1 MKKYNKFDY
10 LNIFI
15 AIASFFV
22 IYILI
27 LSKGNVL
34 YGSTM
39 DYANQHYLIP
49 EYFRTLFYET
59 KDFFP
64 SFALNLGMGQNIYNF
79 SYYGLFNPIILIS
92 YLLPF
97 INMSNYLEIA
107 SILVIILDIIL
118 LYYWIST
125 KTEDKKIRFIS
136 VFLFTMASPIILHSH
151 RHIMFVNYMPFLIM
165 GLISIDKY
173 LKENKTIMLI
183 LSILFIITT
192 SYFFSIPAL
201 IVLFIYAVFNYLK
214 ENKQVKAKDF
224 IIKHLKLAWLFIVPI
239 LISGVLLLPTFKA
252 ILNSRF
258 NTTNLISL
266 KELLIPNISLS
277 PFIYNSY
284 SMGLTSIIIL
294 AIINSIIS
302 KEKHY
307 KFLGIIFA
315 LIMVFPV
322 IEYIL
327 NGFMYLNAKVF
338 IPFIPLALLLIIK
351 LIQDITS
358 KKTNIKVLLI
368 TTIIISIIGSLSFK
382 MYKLY
387 IIDLIITIIGILILY
402 KKQNKVPLI
411 IILIITSLTTSI
423 VVNIKDE
430 LANKEI
436 ENNQYNENIKNLI
449 TNETKKDNNIYRTVD
464 TTEELFNSNNI
475 RDISEYKTTMYSS
488 LTNKYYK
495 KYYWYISETE
505 NPNRNDAIFTDISN
519 PIFNIMFGNKYYLT
533 KEKAPIGYKKI
544 SQEKDI
550 KMYKNDDVF
559 TLGYASN
566 NLMSLK
572 DFNKLSY
579 PYNIEALL
587 NNIVIDKN
595 INTNYNTK
603 IKKNNNT
610 IYNPANAEIQNNKY
624 ILNLKE
630 KKTYKLTRKNY
641 DPNNLLIIKFKMEY
655 TENCKVGDTSIKINE
670 VENKLTCKGWK
681 YHNNN
686 YTFTYILSPS
696 KDLNIEI
703 EKGKYIISNIETYEL
718 NYNEVKNK
726 KQTHDEFKINK
737 NETKGDLI
745 KGTINVTKNDS
756 YFNLAVPYDE
766 GYNIYVDG
774 KETPYEKT
782 NTAFIG
788 FKIEKGYHNIEIK
801 YTAPW
806 QKIGKIVSL
815 AGIISF
821 LLTAVISKG
830 VKKDEKN
837 INDSTMLQ

>member
-10 LNIFI
+10 LSIFI

-27 LSKGNVL
+27 LSKGNVF

-97 INMSNYLEIA
+97 INMSSYLEIA

-118 LYYWIST
+118 LYYWVST

-173 LKENKTIMLI
+173 LKENKIIMLI

-214 ENKQVKAKDF
+214 ENKQVKTKDF
-224 IIKHLKLAWLFIVPI
+224 IIKHLKLVWLFIVPI
-239 LISGVLLLPTFKA
+239 LISGVLLLPTLKA

-277 PFIYNSY
+277 PFVYNSY

-307 KFLGIIFA
+307 KFLGMVFA
-315 LIMVFPV
+315 LIMIFPV

-402 KKQNKVPLI
+402 KKQTKLPLI
-411 IILIITSLTTSI
+411 IFLIIISLTTSI

-430 LANKEI
+430 LASKEI
-436 ENNQYNENIKNLI
+436 ENNQYNKNITNLI
-449 TNETKKDNNIYRTVD
+449 TNETKKDDNIYRTVD
-464 TTEELFNSNNI
+464 TTKELFNSNNI

-488 LTNKYYK
+488 LTNKNYK
-495 KYYWYISETE
+495 NYYWYISETE

-533 KEKAPIGYKKI
+533 TEKAPIGYKKM
-544 SQEKDI
+544 SQSKDI
-550 KMYKNDDVF
+550 KMYTNDDVF

-610 IYNPANAEIQNNKY
+610 IYNPANAEIQNSKY

-630 KKTYKLTRKNY
+630 KKTYKLTRENY
-641 DPNNLLIIKFKMEY
+641 NSNNLLIIKFKMEY
-655 TENCKVGDTSIKINE
+655 IENCKVGDTAIKINE

-686 YTFTYILSPS
+686 YTFTYILSPA

-718 NYNEVKNK
+718 NYNEIKNI

-737 NETKGDLI
+737 NETKGDII
-745 KGTINVTKNDS
+745 KGTINVTKESS

-766 GYNIYVDG
+766 GYNIYIDG
-774 KETPYEKT
+774 KKTSYEKT
-782 NTAFIG
+782 NTSFVG
-788 FKIEKGYHNIEIK
+788 FKIEKGNHDIKIEYI
-801 YTAPW
+801 APW

>member
-27 LSKGNVL
+27 LSKGNVF

-136 VFLFTMASPIILHSH
+136 VFLFTMSSPIILHSH

-173 LKENKTIMLI
+173 LKENKIIMLM

-277 PFIYNSY
+277 PFVYNSY
-284 SMGLTSIIIL
+284 SMGLTSIIII

-387 IIDLIITIIGILILY
+387 IIDLILTIIGILILY

-430 LANKEI
+430 LASKEI
-436 ENNQYNENIKNLI
+436 ENNQYNENITKLI
-449 TNETKKDNNIYRTVD
+449 TTETKKDNNIYRTVD
-464 TTEELFNSNNI
+464 TTEKLFNSNNI

-488 LTNKYYK
+488 LTNKNYK
-495 KYYWYISETE
+495 NYYWYISETE

-544 SQEKDI
+544 GQTQDI
-550 KMYKNDDVF
+550 KMYTNDDVF

-610 IYNPANAEIQNNKY
+610 IYNPANAEIQDGKY
-624 ILNLKE
+624 ILNLKG
-630 KKTYKLTRKNY
+630 KKTYKLTRENY

-718 NYNEVKNK
+718 NYNEIKNI

-737 NETKGDLI
+737 NETKGDII
-745 KGTINVTKNDS
+745 KGTINVTKESS

-774 KETPYEKT
+774 KKTSYEKT
-782 NTAFIG
+782 NTSFIG
-788 FKIEKGYHNIEIK
+788 FKIEKGNHDIKIEYI
-801 YTAPW
+801 APW

>member
-10 LNIFI
+10 LSIFI

-27 LSKGNVL
+27 LSKGNVF

-97 INMSNYLEIA
+97 INMSSYLEIA

-118 LYYWIST
+118 LYYWVST

-173 LKENKTIMLI
+173 LKENKIIMLI

-214 ENKQVKAKDF
+214 ENKQVKTKDF

-239 LISGVLLLPTFKA
+239 LISGVLLLPTLKA

-277 PFIYNSY
+277 PFVYNSY

-307 KFLGIIFA
+307 KFLGMVFA
-315 LIMVFPV
+315 LIMIFPV

-338 IPFIPLALLLIIK
+338 IPFIPLALLLITK

-402 KKQNKVPLI
+402 KKQNKLPLI
-411 IILIITSLTTSI
+411 IFLIIISLTTSI

-430 LANKEI
+430 LASKEI
-436 ENNQYNENIKNLI
+436 ENNQYNKNITNLI
-449 TNETKKDNNIYRTVD
+449 TNETKKDDNIYRTVD
-464 TTEELFNSNNI
+464 TTKELFNSNNI

-488 LTNKYYK
+488 LTNKNYK
-495 KYYWYISETE
+495 NYYWYISETE

-533 KEKAPIGYKKI
+533 TEKAPIGYKKM
-544 SQEKDI
+544 SQSKDI
-550 KMYKNDDVF
+550 KMYTNDDVF

-603 IKKNNNT
+603 IKKNNNKM
-610 IYNPANAEIQNNKY
+610 ANHKS
-624 ILNLKE
+624 
-630 KKTYKLTRKNY
+630 
-641 DPNNLLIIKFKMEY
+641 
-655 TENCKVGDTSIKINE
+655 SIKRIRQDKKKNLHNRYYAKTMRNA
-670 VENKLTCKGWK
+670 VRKLRAMTDKEEAVK
-681 YHNNN
+681 MYPSVQK
-686 YTFTYILSPS
+686 ILD
-696 KDLNIEI
+696 KLAKTNLIH
-703 EKGKYIISNIETYEL
+703 
-718 NYNEVKNK
+718 KNK
-726 KQTHDEFKINK
+726 AAN
-737 NETKGDLI
+737 I
-745 KGTINVTKNDS
+745 KS
-756 YFNLAVPYDE
+756 
-766 GYNIYVDG
+766 
-774 KETPYEKT
+774 
-782 NTAFIG
+782 
-788 FKIEKGYHNIEIK
+788 
-801 YTAPW
+801 
-806 QKIGKIVSL
+806 SL
-815 AGIISF
+815 AQH
-821 LLTAVISKG
+821 
-830 VKKDEKN
+830 
-837 INDSTMLQ
+837 INSLV

>member
-59 KDFFP
+59 KDIFP

-173 LKENKTIMLI
+173 LKENKIIMLI

-595 INTNYNTK
+595 LNTNYNTK

-766 GYNIYVDG
+766 GYNIYIDG

>member
-10 LNIFI
+10 LSIFI

-27 LSKGNVL
+27 LSKGNVF

-97 INMSNYLEIA
+97 INMSSYIEIA

-118 LYYWIST
+118 LYYWVST

-136 VFLFTMASPIILHSH
+136 VFLFTMASPITLHSH

-173 LKENKTIMLI
+173 LKENKIIMLI

-214 ENKQVKAKDF
+214 ENKQVKTKDF

-239 LISGVLLLPTFKA
+239 LISGVLLLPTLKA

-277 PFIYNSY
+277 PFVYNSY

-307 KFLGIIFA
+307 KFLGMVFA

-338 IPFIPLALLLIIK
+338 IPFIPLAILLIIK

-402 KKQNKVPLI
+402 KKQNKLPLI

-430 LANKEI
+430 LASKEI
-436 ENNQYNENIKNLI
+436 ENNQYNKNITNLI
-449 TNETKKDNNIYRTVD
+449 TNETKKDDNIYRTVD
-464 TTEELFNSNNI
+464 TTKELFNSNNI

-488 LTNKYYK
+488 LTNKNYK
-495 KYYWYISETE
+495 NYYWYISETE

-533 KEKAPIGYKKI
+533 TEKAPIGYKKM
-544 SQEKDI
+544 SKSKDI
-550 KMYKNDDVF
+550 KMYTNDDVF

-610 IYNPANAEIQNNKY
+610 IYNPANAEIQNSKY

-630 KKTYKLTRKNY
+630 KKTYKLTRENY
-641 DPNNLLIIKFKMEY
+641 NPNNLLIIKFKMEY
-655 TENCKVGDTSIKINE
+655 TENCKIGDTAIKINE

-686 YTFTYILSPS
+686 YTFTYILSPA

-718 NYNEVKNK
+718 NYNEIKNI

-737 NETKGDLI
+737 NETKGDII
-745 KGTINVTKNDS
+745 KGTINVTKESS

-766 GYNIYVDG
+766 GYNIYIDG
-774 KETPYEKT
+774 KKTSYEKT
-782 NTAFIG
+782 NTSFVG
-788 FKIEKGYHNIEIK
+788 FKIEKGNHDIKIEYI
-801 YTAPW
+801 APW